1 MFREKIKVL
10 DCTVRDGG
18 LMNNHNFDLRFVR
31 QVYKALSEAGID
43 YMEIG
48 YKNSKRL
55 FNPKEYGKWKFS
67 DDQDIREVI
76 QGIPS
81 KTKISVMVDV
91 DRVDVDDILPKKDSP
106 VDMIR
111 VATYVKDVDKA
122 IYLVNHFAD
131 KGYETT
137 VNIMAI
143 SRALDNELTECLQQL
158 EKEAKA
164 QVIYIV
170 DSFGSLYQETTEFL
184 IKKAKSILKN
194 KEVGMHAHNNQQL
207 AFGNTIEAI
216 IHDANYVDGSVFGLG
231 RAAGNCPTELILGFL
246 KNPKY
251 DIRPILDVI
260 SNEFIPLQ
268 KKIEWGYFIPY
279 AITGILDEHPRTAI
293 ALRESDKKEN
303 YREYYESLVG
313 ESED

>member
-10 DCTVRDGG
+10 DCTIRDGG

-31 QVYKALSEAGID
+31 EVYKALSEAGID

-48 YKNSKRL
+48 YKNSQRL
-55 FNPKEYGKWKFS
+55 FNVKEYGKWKFCA
-67 DDQDIREVI
+67 DQDIREVI
-76 QGIPS
+76 QGIES
-81 KTKISVMVDV
+81 ATKISVMVDV
-91 DRVDVDDILPKKDSP
+91 DRVDIDDVLPKKDSP

-122 IYLVNHFAD
+122 IFLANHFAD
-131 KGYETT
+131 KGYEAA

-158 EKEAKA
+158 EKECKAK
-164 QVIYIV
+164 IINIV

-184 IKKAKSILKN
+184 IKKAKNILVS

-207 AFGNTIEAI
+207 AFANTIEAI
-216 IHDANYVDGSVFGLG
+216 IHNANYVDTTIFGLG

-260 SNEFIPLQ
+260 SKEFIPLQ

-293 ALRESDKKEN
+293 ALRESNNREN

-313 ESED
+313 GDEE

>member
-10 DCTVRDGG
+10 DCTIRDGG
-18 LMNNHNFDLRFVR
+18 LMNNHDFDLRFVR
-31 QVYKALSEAGID
+31 EVYKALSEAGID

-55 FNPKEYGKWKFS
+55 FSPKEYGKWKFC
-67 DDQDIREVI
+67 DDQDIRKVTE
-76 QGIPS
+76 GIES
-81 KTKISVMVDV
+81 RTKISVMVDV
-91 DRVDVDDILPKKDSP
+91 DRVDIEDVLPKEESP

-131 KGYETT
+131 KGYETS

-158 EKEAKA
+158 EKESKAKI
-164 QVIYIV
+164 IYIV

-184 IKKAKSILKN
+184 IKKAKNILKT

-207 AFGNTIEAI
+207 AFSNTIEAI
-216 IHDANYVDGSVFGLG
+216 IHDANYVDSTIFGLG

-251 DIRPILDVI
+251 DIRPVLDVI
-260 SNEFIPLQ
+260 SKEFIPLQ

-279 AITGILDEHPRTAI
+279 AITGILDEHPRSAI

-303 YREYYESLVG
+303 YRQFYEKLVG
-313 ESED
+313 EVEE